1 MEMPL
6 ARLCGTLGRV
16 CGACTRQRKCQVP
29 CVRTWSLRTL
39 STGDKDHGGN
49 GTSKETSESPFTGPQ
64 HPPGGHAPVRL
75 GSKRRPLSP
84 LERIS
89 RLLPQEA
96 LSQEVW
102 DLRDATAKGLENG
115 QEERRSL
122 KSPPPIEQGY
132 VEGGPSPTV
141 SGEKP
146 LGVGELVLA
155 EYHGRFRQEFRKMF
169 QLQEKGCLQSPWGF
183 LTHRAIMGHISG
195 TVMRFSGGAPVL
207 VRRPSLEE
215 YVLLM
220 RRAPT
225 IAYPK
230 DASAILMMMDVTE
243 GDSVLE
249 SGSGSGAMALFLS
262 RAVGSKG
269 TVLSVELR
277 KDHQLRAV
285 RNYQN
290 WRKAWS
296 LHRGEEWPDN
306 VHFHNADLRAATTL
320 LSGRSFNSVALDMLN
335 PQLVL
340 PTVFPHLHTGGVCT
354 VYQANLTQVIDL
366 LEGVRVSRLP
376 IHCERI
382 IEVQHKDWL
391 VTLAI
396 KKDGNSSARVAPHT
410 QNDDNEEGKEC
421 QSQDEEME
429 NLAEPAHAPFG
440 TLPYIARPHH
450 HQTSHTAFL
459 VKLRKVVPQ

>member
-1 MEMPL
+1 
-6 ARLCGTLGRV
+6 
-16 CGACTRQRKCQVP
+16 
-29 CVRTWSLRTL
+29 
-39 STGDKDHGGN
+39 DKDHGGN

-215 YVLLM
+215 YILLM

-230 DASAILMMMDVTE
+230 
-243 GDSVLE
+243 
-249 SGSGSGAMALFLS
+249 
-262 RAVGSKG
+262 G

-277 KDHQLRAV
+277 EDHHLRAV

-421 QSQDEEME
+421 QSQDEEM
-429 NLAEPAHAPFG
+429 AHAPFG